1 MKHIPI
7 IVDTDPGV
15 DDALSLIT
23 ILKSTKRFDIK
34 LMASVAGNVKISHT
48 TNNLLYLVE
57 NFNPDVKVAQGS
69 EGPLLKEFV
78 DASVVHGVGGFG
90 NFSVNNVTKK
100 VDYTNV
106 VNAYVEVLNS
116 CKKPVII
123 MALGP
128 LTNLAKLLT
137 EHPEVK
143 NKIKKIYTMSGS
155 YCGDGNITKY
165 AEFNAYC
172 DPEAFGIV
180 LNSGVKLCFLPMEL
194 GHETKVKKEDFYN
207 VKVTRPAINM
217 IKQMILGTNET
228 ALTNE
233 YFAIYDLHVPAAVV
247 CANYYKF
254 KKCDVT
260 INLDKN
266 SEKYGQV
273 IMTPNKQG
281 KCVVAYVKKAKKLAK
296 KIFYELYKGL
306 D

>member
-1 MKHIPI
+1 MKHIPVI
-7 IVDTDPGV
+7 IDTDPGV

-23 ILKSTKRFDIK
+23 ILKSTERFDIK
-34 LMASVAGNVKISHT
+34 LIVSVAGNVKISHT

-57 NFNPDVKVAQGS
+57 NFNPEVKVARGS
-69 EGPLLKEFV
+69 EGPLLKDFV
-78 DASVVHGVGGFG
+78 DASEVHGVGGFG
-90 NFSVNNVTKK
+90 NFKVSNVTKK
-100 VDYTNV
+100 VDYKNAV
-106 VNAYVEVLNS
+106 EAYVDVLS
-116 CKKPVII
+116 SSKKPITI

-128 LTNLAKLLT
+128 LTNIAKLLI
-137 EHPEVK
+137 EHPEVT
-143 NKIKKIYTMSGS
+143 NKIKRIYTMSGS
-155 YCGDGNITKY
+155 YNGEGNITPY

-172 DPEAFGIV
+172 DPEAFGTVI
-180 LNSGVKLCFLPMEL
+180 NSNVDLCFLPMEL
-194 GHETKVKKEDFYN
+194 GHETKVRKEDFYN
-207 VKVTRPAINM
+207 VKITRPAINM

-233 YFAIYDLHVPAAVV
+233 YFAIYDLHVPAVIV
-247 CANYYKF
+247 CSSYYTF

-273 IMTPNKQG
+273 IMTPNKKG
-281 KCVVAYVKKAKKLAK
+281 KYTVAYVKKPKKLAD